1 MVARMSRPPSRSVGD
16 SPEPATSQDYPSGL
30 LININYRQE
39 DRSMTTD
46 EKTLGLLPKY
56 TVTRNNDPV
65 GKHDDCKFFVLDPT
79 HDPLAIGART
89 RQATKHCTVTSFGS
103 SSARVT
109 APTTASAAALPSGRR
124 CAPTAASTQRRTADG
139 DRQTQRGH

>member
-79 HDPLAIGART
+79 HDPLAIGALIHYAEAANAAGYEALHGDLLRLIQCPGDCPDDCL
-89 RQATKHCTVTSFGS
+89 RCGS
-103 SSARVT
+103 TFWEALCPDCRFY
-109 APTTASAAALPSGRR
+109 AA
-124 CAPTAASTQRRTADG
+124 QDG
-139 DRQTQRGH
+139 